1 MKDEH
6 STSEGMATMKDEHS
20 PNEGMA
26 TMKDEHSPNEGM
38 APDEGNVIIT
48 WPLSR
53 DASKFDDDDDDLDT
67 DEVEED
73 EVEGE
78 GEDEAAPLLDQYGR
92 PYTIVKSLDPD
103 GRPMTVECH
112 TAADGSP
119 YTIENRVTEDGHPHS
134 IQYPGEWKGKAWRFD
149 PEKLPKWKQ
158 EQIGQDFLELYMDFM
173 RKLEKDPVRK
183 AEFEERVKEIRKK
196 YKKK

>member
-1 MKDEH
+1 
-6 STSEGMATMKDEHS
+6 MKDEHS
-20 PNEGMA
+20 PSEGIA

-53 DASKFDDDDDDLDT
+53 DASRFDDADDIDDLEEV

-73 EVEGE
+73 DLDADEVDEVEKS
-78 GEDEAAPLLDQYGR
+78 PLLDQYGR
-92 PYTIVKSLDPD
+92 PYTIERSLDPD

-173 RKLEKDPVRK
+173 RKLEKDPAKK
-183 AEFEERVKEIRKK
+183 AEFEERVREIRKK